1 MNDFVK
7 LLNGYN
13 VQLSKEEIDSI
24 ISCGTV
30 MKLKKNEIFLDYG
43 DSATKIAFVK
53 SGILEMLMDVN
64 DTEKIIDFICPHAI
78 ALDYLGFLL
87 AKPSE
92 LQIKASTDSVIL
104 FFKKETLSQI
114 LNTKPTYRKIERLL
128 TEKSH
133 SELIQKI
140 RWMYLPPKERYE
152 IFMKK
157 YPDIGQQIPQYK
169 IASFLNVTPEWLSKI
184 RASK

>member
-7 LLNGYN
+7 LLNDHN
-13 VQLSKEEIDSI
+13 VQLNKEEIDTI

-30 MKLKKNEIFLDYG
+30 MKLNKNDIFLDYG
-43 DSATKIAFVK
+43 DSATKIALVK
-53 SGILEMLMDVN
+53 AGMLEMLMDIN
-64 DTEKIIDFICPHAI
+64 GSEKIIDFIRPHEI

-87 AKPSE
+87 EKPSE
-92 LQIKASTDSVIL
+92 LQIKASQDSEIL
-104 FFKKETLSQI
+104 FFKKETLSEI
-114 LNTKPTYRKIERLL
+114 LNTKPIYRKIERLI

-140 RWMYLPPKERYE
+140 RWMYLSPKERYE
-152 IFMKK
+152 VFMKN
-157 YPDIGQQIPQYK
+157 YPDIAQQIPQYK